1 MSIRKLTTLAVLLAI
16 CFSSASAMR
25 PVPRKSPDLMIVEP
39 SGKQTRLSSLR
50 GKVVMVEFF
59 LTNCPRCQRV
69 EGTITKLYKELGS
82 RGFQAIGVAFDKGI
96 NGPIG
101 TDLVQRLGI
110 TYPVGYASSDKVDSY
125 LGRQPMERFRVPQ
138 IVVID
143 RRGVVRA
150 QSRPTG
156 EKNLE
161 DENYLRNLLDSLLKE
176 KAPARSTT
184 RTPRVRRP
192 ALLSDSQIRQRL
204 AAFSPNSNNTT
215 LTREPKHSIPETR
228 SERNSIFSRS

>member
-1 MSIRKLTTLAVLLAI
+1 MSIRKLTTLGVFLALGV
-16 CFSSASAMR
+16 FPASAR
-25 PVPRKSPDLMIVEP
+25 VEVPRKSPDLMIVAP

-50 GKVVMVEFF
+50 GKVVLVEFF

-69 EGTITKLYKELGS
+69 EGTIAKLYKELGS
-82 RGFQAIGVAFDKGI
+82 RGFQAIGIAFDKGI
-96 NGPIG
+96 NGPIV

-143 RRGVVRA
+143 RRGVIRA
-150 QSRPTG
+150 QSSPTG

-161 DENYLRNLLDSLLKE
+161 DENYLRDLIDSLLKE
-176 KAPARSTT
+176 RAPARSTT
-184 RTPRVRRP
+184 RTTPRARRR
-192 ALLSDSQIRQRL
+192 SQ
-204 AAFSPNSNNTT
+204 P
-215 LTREPKHSIPETR
+215 
-228 SERNSIFSRS
+228 

>member
-1 MSIRKLTTLAVLLAI
+1 MSMRKLTTLAVLLALS
-16 CFSSASAMR
+16 FFPASARMQ
-25 PVPRKSPDLMIVEP
+25 VPRKSPDLMIVEP
-39 SGKQTRLSSLR
+39 SGKQTRLSSLK
-50 GKVVMVEFF
+50 GKVVVIEFF

-69 EGTITKLYKELGS
+69 EGTITKLHKELGP
-82 RGFQAIGVAFDKGI
+82 RGFQAIGIAFDKGI
-96 NGPIG
+96 NAPIV

-143 RRGVVRA
+143 RKGVIRA

-161 DENYLRNLLDSLLKE
+161 DENYLRNLIDSLLKE
-176 KAPARSTT
+176 RAPARSTT
-184 RTPRVRRP
+184 RKAV
-192 ALLSDSQIRQRL
+192 L
-204 AAFSPNSNNTT
+204 
-215 LTREPKHSIPETR
+215 
-228 SERNSIFSRS
+228 